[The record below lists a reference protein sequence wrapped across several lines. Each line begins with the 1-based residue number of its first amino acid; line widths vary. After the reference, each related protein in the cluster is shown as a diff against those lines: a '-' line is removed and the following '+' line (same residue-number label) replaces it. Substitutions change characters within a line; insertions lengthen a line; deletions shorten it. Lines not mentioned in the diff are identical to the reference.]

1 MNFPREP
8 KKLEISPGCVLGF
21 VLVVILFLAF
31 LFMLSAMKPQSLM
44 LDDDDIPMDEPAEP
58 VDPDAAPKA
67 EAKPQP
73 LPQHLQA
80 LIARAVEEQAK
91 EQPKCPR

>member
-1 MNFPREP
+1 MNFPHEP

-21 VLVVILFLAF
+21 VLVVIFFLAF

-44 LDDDDIPMDEPAEP
+44 LDDDDIPMDEP

-73 LPQHLQA
+73 LPANLQA